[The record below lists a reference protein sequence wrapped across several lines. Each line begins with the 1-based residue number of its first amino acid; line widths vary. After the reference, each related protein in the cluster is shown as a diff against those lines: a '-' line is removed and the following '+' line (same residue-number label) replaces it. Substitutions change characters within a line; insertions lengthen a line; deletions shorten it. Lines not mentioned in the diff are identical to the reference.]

1 MFENKQ
7 ILVSAGIAIILIWLG
22 TASALAHAQLI
33 KAVPAD
39 RAELKQA
46 PAKVE
51 LWFNEL
57 LEDGFN
63 SIEVIRADDLSNK
76 NPVNLAKGKP
86 KVDPADATHLEVELP
101 ALEPGEYAIQYRV
114 LSRDGHTAPGRVMFR
129 VQEKK
134 N

>member
-1 MFENKQ
+1 MIRNKQ
-7 ILVSAGIAIILIWLG
+7 TLLSAGVALILLWLG
-22 TASALAHAQLI
+22 TSPVLAHAQLL

-39 RAELKQA
+39 KAELKQA
-46 PAKVE
+46 PSKVE

-63 SIEVIRADDLSNK
+63 SIEVIRAADLSNK
-76 NPVNLAKGKP
+76 NPPNLAKGKP

-129 VQEKK
+129 VLEKQ

>member
-1 MFENKQ
+1 MLRNNKIVLSVGVA
-7 ILVSAGIAIILIWLG
+7 ILLLWLG
-22 TASALAHAQLI
+22 TSSALAHAQLL

-39 RAELKQA
+39 KAQLKQA

-63 SIEVIRADDLSNK
+63 SIEVIRASDLSSK
-76 NPVNLAKGKP
+76 TPPNLAKGKP
-86 KVDPADATHLEVELP
+86 KLDPADGTHLELELP

-129 VQEKK
+129 VLEKK

>member
-1 MFENKQ
+1 MIRNNKTV
-7 ILVSAGIAIILIWLG
+7 VSACAAMMLLWLG
-22 TASALAHAQLI
+22 TSSALAHAQLL
-33 KAVPAD
+33 KALPAD
-39 RAELKQA
+39 KAELKQA

-63 SIEVIRADDLSNK
+63 SIEVIRASDLSSK
-76 NPVNLAKGKP
+76 TPPNLAKGKP
-86 KVDPADATHLEVELP
+86 KLDPADGTHLEIELP

-129 VQEKK
+129 VLEKK

>member
-1 MFENKQ
+1 MIGNKQ
-7 ILVSAGIAIILIWLG
+7 TIASAGVAIILLWLG
-22 TASALAHAQLI
+22 TSSALAHAQLL
-33 KAVPAD
+33 KSVPPD
-39 RAELKQA
+39 KAELKQS

-63 SIEVIRADDLSNK
+63 SIEVIRAADLSNK
-76 NPVNLAKGKP
+76 NPPNLAKGKP

-129 VQEKK
+129 VLEKK

>member
-1 MFENKQ
+1 MIRNKQ
-7 ILVSAGIAIILIWLG
+7 KFVSAGVAIMLLWLG
-22 TASALAHAQLI
+22 TSSALAHAQLI

-39 RAELKQA
+39 KAELKQV

-57 LEDGFN
+57 LEEGFN
-63 SIEVIRADDLSNK
+63 SIEVIRAADLSNK
-76 NPVNLAKGKP
+76 SPVNLAKGKP

-101 ALEPGEYAIQYRV
+101 ALEPGEYAIEYRV

-129 VQEKK
+129 VIENK

>member
-1 MFENKQ
+1 MIRNKQ
-7 ILVSAGIAIILIWLG
+7 AFVSVGVALVMLWLG
-22 TASALAHAQLI
+22 TSSAMAHAQLI

-39 RAELKQA
+39 KAELKQG

-63 SIEVIRADDLSNK
+63 SIEVIRAADLSDK
-76 NPVNLAKGKP
+76 QPVNLAKEKP
-86 KVDPADATHLEVELP
+86 KVDPADATHLEMEMP

-114 LSRDGHTAPGRVMFR
+114 LSRDGHTAPGRLMFR
-129 VQEKK
+129 VVEKK
-134 N
+134 